1 MINRERLLNTF
12 VHLVSIDSPSY
23 QERAMCDELKSRL
36 LTLGLDLEEDD
47 TAELTGSNSGNLIAK
62 LPGTVD
68 IPPILFCCH
77 MDTVSPAL
85 GKRAIVHEDGSIT
98 SAGDTV
104 LGADDMSGVSGILE
118 ALQVIREENIA
129 HGPIEVVFTTC
140 EEVYGKGAENLDMT
154 KFRARDAYIFDLTG
168 PTGNAAKKAPTI
180 ISFSVEIKGKASHA
194 GFAPEKGI
202 HAIAVASAA
211 IGKLRFGHIDQDTT
225 VNVGT
230 IQGGTATNI
239 VPESCMVTGE
249 VRSYS
254 HSKALAET
262 EHILDVFRAEA
273 EKAGAAVDTSSRI
286 CIKAYE
292 MEESSPAVKR
302 FLRAC
307 EEMDVLPVLG
317 ETFGG
322 SDLNVFADRGMEGL
336 VLASA
341 MERCHSCK
349 EYTTVEELC
358 RVAQMALMLM
368 TIDAKS
374 LYIERKTGTA

>member
-1 MINRERLLNTF
+1 MTINQERLVNTF

-23 QERAMCDELKSRL
+23 QERQMCEELKKRL
-36 LTLGLDLEEDD
+36 TDLGVDFEEDD
-47 TAELTGSNSGNLIAK
+47 TAKRSGSNCGNLIAK

-68 IPPILFCCH
+68 LPPILFSCH

-85 GKRAIVHEDGSIT
+85 GKQAVLHPDGTIT

-104 LGADDMSGVSGILE
+104 LGADDLSGVSGILE
-118 ALQVIREENIA
+118 ALQVIREEKIP
-129 HGPIEVVFTTC
+129 HGPIEIVFTTC
-140 EEVYGKGAENLDMT
+140 EEVYGNGATSLDMG
-154 KFRARDAYIFDLTG
+154 KISARDAYIFDLTG
-168 PTGNAAKKAPTI
+168 PTGNAARKAPTI
-180 ISFSVEIKGKASHA
+180 ISFDVEVKGKASHA

-202 HAIAVASAA
+202 HAVRIACDA
-211 IGKLRFGHIDQDTT
+211 IAKLRFGRIDGETT

-230 IQGGTATNI
+230 IQGGVATNI
-239 VPESCMVTGE
+239 VPESCFVSGE
-249 VRSYS
+249 VRSYN
-254 HSKALAET
+254 HEKALAET
-262 EHILDVFRAEA
+262 EHILETFRQEA
-273 EKAGAAVDTSSRI
+273 EIAGTVIEASSRV

-292 MEESSPAVKR
+292 MEENCSSVKR

-307 EEMDVLPVLG
+307 EAMCVPPVLG

-341 MERCHSCK
+341 MEQCHSCK

-358 RVAQMALMLM
+358 RVAQMALTLM
-368 TIDAKS
+368 TIDA
-374 LYIERKTGTA
+374 ETV